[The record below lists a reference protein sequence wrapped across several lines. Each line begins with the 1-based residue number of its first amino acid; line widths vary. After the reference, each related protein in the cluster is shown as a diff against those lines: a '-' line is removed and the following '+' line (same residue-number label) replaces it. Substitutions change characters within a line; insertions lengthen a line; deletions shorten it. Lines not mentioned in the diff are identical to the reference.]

1 MSNINVVKTIE
12 LVEVSKIKPYKN
24 NARVNDHVVPA
35 LIKSIERFGF
45 NQPVVLDKNY
55 EIVCGHTRIKAAIA
69 LKMKEVPCVFA
80 NDLTQDEINAYRLA
94 DNKVAEQALWDYE
107 KLNVELEKLGNTIA
121 MIDFGFSKEEEENI
135 ACKGPTEVEVNLNTF
150 RIIVECDDEDDAQNK
165 FNAIR
170 EMGFKC
176 SLSTL

>member
-1 MSNINVVKTIE
+1 MSNINVVRTIE

-94 DNKVAEQALWDYE
+94 DNKVAEQALWDYA
-107 KLNVELEKLGNTIA
+107 KLEEELTNIGSKIA
-121 MIDFGFSKEEEENI
+121 MTDFGFDS
-135 ACKGPTEVEVNLNTF
+135 T
-150 RIIVECDDEDDAQNK
+150 
-165 FNAIR
+165 
-170 EMGFKC
+170 
-176 SLSTL
+176 SLSKIEGFFEETTEEQKPEEPNNEEGSGTCVCTKTTHTCPYCGEEFED